1 MTTRSTSSEYQPSPP
16 IVRLPGRGSFASGP
30 KGSTGV
36 AINGLQAGPP
46 SAWQLVARIGKSS
59 STINLA
65 PAGPYNLGCGSG
77 TGITTCPVT
86 SFSGGGGTVNSFE
99 QTSAGIFFD
108 IDPDT
113 TVGLIITPSQIVPG
127 YFLGQKLRFV
137 LEWDPADKPDLTGYG
152 DETSTGIAY
161 QNGGGGTISINLNG
175 IDPADSGYKRQF
187 AGNSA
192 ALGGFTLSTGT
203 VITEN
208 DAIQAL
214 EVAAPATT
222 AYYGTSPAT
231 AAVLNWD
238 TDITGAIDDTF
249 AVDGDALL
257 PGNAGTAFAAL
268 TDVFVI
274 VLGNNITSATNLVGT
289 IKALS
294 IYALNESI

>member
-1 MTTRSTSSEYQPSPP
+1 MTNRSTSSEYQPVPP
-16 IVRLPGRGSFASGP
+16 IVGLPGRGRFASGP

-36 AINGLQAGPP
+36 AINGLEANPP
-46 SAWQLVARIGKSS
+46 SAWQLVARIGAAS
-59 STINLA
+59 STVNLA
-65 PAGPYNLGCGSG
+65 PAGPYNLGCGSETG
-77 TGITTCPVT
+77 TTRCPVI
-86 SFSGGGGTVNSFE
+86 SFSGGGGTVNSFV

-113 TVGLIITPSQIVPG
+113 TIGLVITPSQIVPG

-152 DETSTGIAY
+152 DDTATAIGY
-161 QNGGGGTISINLNG
+161 QNAGGSAITINTNG

-187 AGNSA
+187 GGNSA
-192 ALGGFTLSTGT
+192 ALGGFVLSTGT

-214 EVAAPATT
+214 EVTIPATT
-222 AYYGTSPAT
+222 AYFGTSPAS
-231 AAVLNWD
+231 AATLNWN
-238 TDITGAIDDTF
+238 TDITGDIDGTF

-257 PGNAGTAFAAL
+257 PGNAGTAFAAA
-268 TDVFVI
+268 TDVL
-274 VLGNNITSATNLVGT
+274 VLRLANNVASGSALSGT

>member
-1 MTTRSTSSEYQPSPP
+1 V
-16 IVRLPGRGSFASGP
+16 I
-30 KGSTGV
+30 
-36 AINGLQAGPP
+36 
-46 SAWQLVARIGKSS
+46 
-59 STINLA
+59 
-65 PAGPYNLGCGSG
+65 
-77 TGITTCPVT
+77 
-86 SFSGGGGTVNSFE
+86 SFSGGGGTVNSFV

-113 TVGLIITPSQIVPG
+113 TIGLVITPSQIVPG

-152 DETSTGIAY
+152 DDTATAIGY
-161 QNGGGGTISINLNG
+161 QNAGGSAIAINTNG

-187 AGNSA
+187 GGNSA
-192 ALGGFTLSTGT
+192 ALGGFVLSTGT

-214 EVAAPATT
+214 EVTIPATT
-222 AYYGTSPAT
+222 AYFGTSPAS
-231 AAVLNWD
+231 AATLNWN
-238 TDITGAIDDTF
+238 TDIVGDIDGTF

-257 PGNAGTAFAAL
+257 PGNAGTAFAAA
-268 TDVFVI
+268 TDVL
-274 VLGNNITSATNLVGT
+274 VLRLANNVASGSALSGT